1 MKKTFDINV
10 KDINLELLR
19 DQKMQ
24 LLYLADSKDSE
35 GNPVIMN
42 PWHKLALEGI
52 INMIDSIQDA
62 AVEQHG
68 LDEAE
73 VFKFKND

>member
-1 MKKTFDINV
+1 MKGYDITIKNI
-10 KDINLELLR
+10 DLDLLR

-52 INMIDSIQDA
+52 INMIDHIQDS